1 MFKRRYK
8 PQVGDRVEVRA
19 IPFRGRSGVL
29 ERKRRIMG
37 LRMWDVRCDDIDL
50 LGRKLVTVSKSG
62 FIPAEDK

>member
-1 MFKRRYK
+1 MLKRYK
-8 PQVGDRVEVRA
+8 PKVGDRVEVRA

-37 LRMWDVRCDDIDL
+37 LRMWDVRCDDTDL

-62 FIPAEDK
+62 FRVVE